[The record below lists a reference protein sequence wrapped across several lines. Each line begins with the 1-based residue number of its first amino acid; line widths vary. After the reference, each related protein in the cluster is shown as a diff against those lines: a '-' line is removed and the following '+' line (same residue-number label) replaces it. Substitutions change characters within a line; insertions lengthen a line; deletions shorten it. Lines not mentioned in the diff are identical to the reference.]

1 MWITERFGIDIP
13 VIQAPMAGAQ
23 GSALAVAVS
32 NVGGLG
38 SLPAALLDAE
48 RLRQE
53 LDAIRRATT
62 RPYNVN
68 FFCHSPPSPDA
79 TREANW
85 RALLAPW
92 YVEFGIDI
100 EPVDAV
106 PPGPAAVRQPAMAP
120 TRESFNRALLDV
132 LADFRPPVVS
142 FHFGLP
148 DEHLLAP
155 IRGWGAKILS
165 SATTVEEARW
175 LEARGVDAVIAQGL
189 EAGGHRGHFLDDDLT
204 RQFGTFTLVRRLVA
218 AVRVPVIA
226 AGGIVDA
233 TGVRAAL
240 DLGAAGAQAGT
251 VFLCCDESTTT
262 PLHRAALTGPEGAH
276 TALTNLFTGRPARG
290 IVNRIM
296 RELGYLHSAAPA
308 FPLAGAALAPLRA
321 AAERLGL
328 SDFTPLWSG
337 QNTTGCRA
345 APAAEILRSLWPG
358 PGADNQ

>member
-1 MWITERFGIDIP
+1 MRITECFGIDIP

-23 GSALAVAVS
+23 ASALAIAVS
-32 NVGGLG
+32 NAGGLG
-38 SLPAALLDAE
+38 SLPAALLDGE

-53 LDAIRRATT
+53 LDTIRRATT

-68 FFCHSPPSPDA
+68 FFCHQPPSADA
-79 TREANW
+79 LREANW

-92 YVEFGIDI
+92 YAEFGIAI
-100 EPVDAV
+100 EPIDAV
-106 PPGPAAVRQPAMAP
+106 LPDPAVGRPSAAAP
-120 TRESFNRALLDV
+120 TRASFNRELLDV

-148 DEHLLAP
+148 DEQLLAP
-155 IRGWGAKILS
+155 IRGWGASILS

-189 EAGGHRGHFLDDDLT
+189 EAGGHRGHFLDADLT
-204 RQFGTFTLVRRLVA
+204 RQFGTLTLVRRLAA

-233 TGVRAAL
+233 AGVRAAL
-240 DLGAAGAQAGT
+240 DLGAAGVQAGT
-251 VFLCCDESTTT
+251 VFLCCDESMTT
-262 PLHRAALTGPEGAH
+262 PLHRAALVGPEGAH

-290 IVNRIM
+290 IVNRLM
-296 RELGYLHSAAPA
+296 RELGYLHTAAPE
-308 FPLAGAALAPLRA
+308 FPLAGTALAPLRA
-321 AAERLGL
+321 AAERLGRT
-328 SDFTPLWSG
+328 DFTPLWAG

-345 APAAEILRSLWPG
+345 APAAEILRGLWPG
-358 PGADNQ
+358 PGAGDQ